1 MQDSILGFIDRGVK
15 VKRCNYCGR
24 LLEASEFNRNRANAD
39 GLQRKCRECQHADN
53 RRRASVFGYAQ
64 YNRYIV
70 HGRYADGR

>member
-1 MQDSILGFIDRGVK
+1 MGVK

-53 RRRASVFGYAQ
+53 RRSASVFGYAR
-64 YNRYIV
+64 YNRYIS
-70 HGRYADGR
+70 HGRYADCP